1 MSDRKCARALVRAAK
16 LDLRARQGMTDEG
29 AFPDEIAGVHAQQA
43 AERLLMAWLAARGL
57 VFPLTHD
64 LGALLEVPQD
74 HEREA
79 RRFHGLLALNP
90 FAAQFRYE
98 SISEGTEPLD
108 RDGLIASIQALLGRV
123 ESTLREL
130 DSE

>member
-1 MSDRKCARALVRAAK
+1 MSDRKCARALVEAAK
-16 LDLRARQGMTDEG
+16 LDLRALQGMTDEE
-29 AFPDEIAGVHAQQA
+29 AFPDEIAGFHAQQA
-43 AERLLMAWLAARGL
+43 AEKLLKAWLAALGL

-64 LGALLEVPQD
+64 LGALLEILQE

-79 RRFHGLLALNP
+79 GRFHAFLALNP
-90 FAAQFRYE
+90 FAVQFRYE

-123 ESTLREL
+123 QSTL
-130 DSE
+130 SEPDTE